1 MFPIMCLFNKNDIKI
16 VMEYALKC
24 FELLCFLSEKG
35 LKISTR
41 ELEFLWLYFKIPIEN
56 FNLLGPEL
64 FFF

>member
-41 ELEFLWLYFKIPIEN
+41 ELEFL
-56 FNLLGPEL
+56 
-64 FFF
+64 